1 MKERFPRKNK
11 HTNTNTQIR
20 GEVLLLGFPL
30 TLSTQWVLAPNT
42 SVQYNTEMIICDGVT
57 DLKPKCY
64 LIGNPDQRKN
74 SDIFINIC
82 FSF

>member
-1 MKERFPRKNK
+1 MEGRFPRKTK

-42 SVQYNTEMIICDGVT
+42 SVQDNTEMIICIGVSEESQNA
-57 DLKPKCY
+57 LP
-64 LIGNPDQRKN
+64 
-74 SDIFINIC
+74 
-82 FSF
+82 

>member
-1 MKERFPRKNK
+1 MRYWKGRRFPRKTK

-42 SVQYNTEMIICDGVT
+42 SVQDNTEMIICIGVSEESQNA
-57 DLKPKCY
+57 LPKGVH
-64 LIGNPDQRKN
+64 IKQK
-74 SDIFINIC
+74 IKM
-82 FSF
+82 